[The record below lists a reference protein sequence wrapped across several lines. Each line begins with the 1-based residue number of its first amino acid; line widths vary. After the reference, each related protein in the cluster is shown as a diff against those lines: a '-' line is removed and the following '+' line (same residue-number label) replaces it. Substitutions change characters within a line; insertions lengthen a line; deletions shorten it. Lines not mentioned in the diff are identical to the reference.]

1 MSWNNFRHHE
11 WIHSIERWNGFA
23 SLSKPIFTHTHTHD
37 YIVEQPPLMNMQIIC
52 IFYFWKLAV
61 NAFVCRFVC
70 VYFIAMH
77 LNVQRKKYEPRS
89 LFHTHFSYL
98 AIKMYEDDPAASYT
112 AYYQCDMLYLAL
124 IILITALLI
133 KMAIHKPHTDK
144 FTIQPTEREWGVER
158 QVGSF
163 HFCGLLGCHKNKSF
177 LLPFSFSS
185 A

>member
-1 MSWNNFRHHE
+1 MVLHRYRNRY
-11 WIHSIERWNGFA
+11 
-23 SLSKPIFTHTHTHD
+23 SLTHTHTTTSLNSHHSW
-37 YIVEQPPLMNMQIIC
+37 IC
-52 IFYFWKLAV
+52 KSFVFFYFWKLAV

-77 LNVQRKKYEPRS
+77 LNVERKKYEPRS

-133 KMAIHKPHTDK
+133 KMAIHKPHTDR